1 VKQDGSYHRLR
12 VKVDQDGLEITS
24 APRAFRAEEKKSER
38 HEALVLLSLG
48 LGEDNR
54 FLKRLLRGLMR
65 LCRMLQRLLGMLVP
79 GQMIAFV
86 VVRCGN
92 TMGVGRELV
101 ELRRSLV

>member
-1 VKQDGSYHRLR
+1 
-12 VKVDQDGLEITS
+12 
-24 APRAFRAEEKKSER
+24 
-38 HEALVLLSLG
+38 
-48 LGEDNR
+48 
-54 FLKRLLRGLMR
+54 MR

-92 TMGVGRELV
+92 TMGVGGELV